1 MDSTERQVIDELFD
15 KIRRAESRSG
25 PRDPQAEAR
34 IREHLAEQPAAPY
47 YMAQA
52 ILIQEQALAAANAR
66 IEQLERQLS
75 EQPAGGFLGGLF
87 GTGGTRPVPAQPSR
101 ADGWDPRIAAYAN
114 PRYGRGG
121 GGFLAGAM
129 QTGPAKRPPLFLA
142 NHSNL
147 DGAAARVNVVVD
159 QDHLLPGAEAQPAV
173 ADRDRHGGAEKS
185 SLHMAV
191 TVAVVPG
198 HLVGV
203 GRIGRREPLNGAF
216 QVVDGARLVF
226 DRRQ

>member
-25 PRDPQAEAR
+25 PRDPHAEAR

-114 PRYGRGG
+114 PRYGRRG

-129 QTGPAKRPPLFLA
+129 QTAMGVAGGVLLGSAIASMFTPDPA
-142 NHSNL
+142 S
-147 DGAAARVNVVVD
+147 AAEEPVEDAPEHD
-159 QDHLLPGAEAQPAV
+159 FDA
-173 ADRDRHGGAEKS
+173 GG
-185 SLHMAV
+185 
-191 TVAVVPG
+191 
-198 HLVGV
+198 
-203 GRIGRREPLNGAF
+203 
-216 QVVDGARLVF
+216 F
-226 DRRQ
+226 DEDF